1 MTEKPGS
8 PQSTGSQS
16 WTLPK
21 QPCAQRRKAFFTCS
35 NTSPVRVEPESDV
48 ASWLVGTLVA
58 PSVQRYRLPL
68 LQELWPFWSLF
79 SSLL

>member
-21 QPCAQRRKAFFTCS
+21 QPCAQRRKAFFACGS
-35 NTSPVRVEPESDV
+35 SAPVRVKHEGG
-48 ASWLVGTLVA
+48 AA
-58 PSVQRYRLPL
+58 A
-68 LQELWPFWSLF
+68 
-79 SSLL
+79 